1 MPSWTPLIV
10 FLACYALFVAW
21 PRRRALVACFGAGAL
36 MALGE
41 LTPHEALLEHV
52 HWNVIGLF
60 FGTLILAELFMLSR
74 MPAVLAEA
82 FVRRSRSARGAMLWL
97 CALASFLS
105 VFLENVAVVLL
116 VAPVALS
123 LAERLRTSP
132 VRLLI
137 LIAVC
142 SNLQGTATLIG
153 DPPSMI
159 LAGHLSLS
167 FNQFFFY
174 QGRPGIFFAVQAGAV
189 ASMLVSAWLLR
200 GHGGQPPDQAV
211 ERPRSWVPTG
221 LLAALVAGLATTSVF
236 DPEFRWL
243 AGTYTLALAAAG
255 LVWFRLRRRD
265 WGTVRGLVR
274 TLDWDTTFFL
284 VGVFIVV
291 GGLSES
297 GWLERVAGVLAG
309 IVGHSL
315 PGAFILIVAVSV
327 LISGFVDNVPFLLAM
342 IPVADQVA
350 RSLNA
355 PHPELLLFGLLIG
368 ACVGGNITPIG
379 ASANIVAM
387 GLLRKQG
394 HAVGFGTFM
403 RVGIPFTVAAVLA
416 SCAWLWMIWT

>member
-1 MPSWTPLIV
+1 MPPWTPLIV
-10 FLACYALFVAW
+10 FIGCYALFIAW
-21 PRRRALVACFGAGAL
+21 PGRRALVACGGAAALMVFGA
-36 MALGE
+36 
-41 LTPHEALLEHV
+41 LTPHEAVLELV

-74 MPAVLAEA
+74 MPAVLAEW
-82 FVRRSRSARGAMLWL
+82 FVRRSRSAIGAMLWL

-105 VFLENVAVVLL
+105 MFLENVAVVLL
-116 VAPVALS
+116 VAPVAFS
-123 LAERLRTSP
+123 LAARLRASP

-200 GHGGQPPDQAV
+200 GHGGRPPDQEV
-211 ERPRSWVPTG
+211 ERPQSWVPTI
-221 LLAALVAGLATTSVF
+221 LLGALVLGLATTSVF

-243 AGTYTLALAAAG
+243 AGTYTLTLAALG
-255 LVWFRLRRRD
+255 LVWFRLFRRD

-274 TLDWDTTFFL
+274 MLDWDTTFFL
-284 VGVFIVV
+284 IGVFIVV

-297 GWLERVAGVLAG
+297 GWLEQTAHALTR
-309 IVGHSL
+309 IVGDSL
-315 PGAFILIVAVSV
+315 PVAFILIVAVSV

-342 IPVADQVA
+342 IPVTDQVA

-394 HAVGFGTFM
+394 HAVSFGTFM
-403 RVGIPFTVAAVLA
+403 RVGIPFTLAAVLA
-416 SCAWLWMIWT
+416 ACAWLWAIWT

>member
-1 MPSWTPLIV
+1 MPPWMPLIV
-10 FLACYALFVAW
+10 FIACYALFVAW
-21 PRRRALVACFGAGAL
+21 PRRRALVACLGAGAL
-36 MALGE
+36 MALGA

-105 VFLENVAVVLL
+105 IFLENVAVVLL

-167 FNQFFFY
+167 FNQFFVY

-189 ASMLVSAWLLR
+189 ASMLVAAWLLR
-200 GHGGQPPDQAV
+200 GHGGRPPDQTV

-243 AGTYTLALAAAG
+243 AGTYTLVLAAAG
-255 LVWFRLRRRD
+255 LVWFRIVRRD

-284 VGVFIVV
+284 IGVFIVV

-315 PGAFILIVAVSV
+315 PGAFLLIVAVAV

-342 IPVADQVA
+342 IPVTDQVA